1 MCSACTQSWI
11 SGIKST
17 LTEFFE
23 SPVSQWCENTTV
35 CFKAIKIWYD
45 YMRKFGRKWMSH
57 CDWKMANLPAEET
70 GSDPSICILT
80 SRNKKRIPIVP
91 PSIAELRASV
101 EMNVPHQ
108 IRPPETPEEMLTSDF
123 ASLNCTEP
131 EIGYETSMQLECEL
145 GNSTCCVPS
154 GCSFDI
160 QHNYNRSKSYRFC
173 EMASYQERLRTFAT
187 WPLRSPLGR
196 DLAAANMFY
205 QGDFVHNGERII
217 DQVYCFKCGQPIRGW
232 QADDHPVVE
241 HQKIFLG
248 CFYTKWVEEQ

>member
-1 MCSACTQSWI
+1 
-11 SGIKST
+11 
-17 LTEFFE
+17 
-23 SPVSQWCENTTV
+23 
-35 CFKAIKIWYD
+35 
-45 YMRKFGRKWMSH
+45 
-57 CDWKMANLPAEET
+57 MANLPAEET

-145 GNSTCCVPS
+145 GISTCCVPS

-205 QGDFVHNGERII
+205 QGLICLLSKIHPPDTLSSEEVNSGLRSINIVLIWRNGHRLCRKKS
-217 DQVYCFKCGQPIRGW
+217 VLLVCSKCY
-232 QADDHPVVE
+232 
-241 HQKIFLG
+241 LL
-248 CFYTKWVEEQ
+248 